1 VAKIAR
7 KWHIKKINPA
17 ISDEARMG
25 PKTTV
30 STGDLFRYPLNEQI
44 NMKHPLVRLAGL
56 INWDRLSGLMSESFT
71 SNRGRPATSPRLIA
85 GLLYLQYAF
94 NLSDEEVVLGW
105 LENPYQQFFT
115 GETYLQTEA
124 PIDPSS
130 LTRWR
135 KRLGEAGVEELL
147 AETIEAAKR
156 SDVIKASSVK
166 RVIVDTTVMEK
177 AIAHPT
183 DSRLLERCREYL
195 VKAAARYG
203 LKLRQNYN
211 RVAPRLSIQIG
222 RYAHAKQF
230 KRMKKALGTL
240 RSRVGRV
247 MRDVERQI
255 ESVAEQGREALRE
268 LIVRTKRIIS
278 QRPKDKNKLYAL
290 HVPEVECIAKGKAR
304 KPYEFGVKVSITTTH
319 QEGLVVGARSMPGN
333 PYDGHTLAEALE
345 QTAILSDVTPEV
357 VIVDRGYKGV
367 EIEGV
372 KIYRSGMRRGITRT
386 LRAVIKRRSAIE
398 PTIGHMKADGKLD
411 RNWLKGALGDAM
423 HAVLC
428 GAGHNLRMILRKLRL
443 FYLFLLFALF
453 SPTLALGLAF

>member
-1 VAKIAR
+1 
-7 KWHIKKINPA
+7 
-17 ISDEARMG
+17 MG
-25 PKTTV
+25 PKATA
-30 STGDLFRYPLNEQI
+30 STGDLFRHPLNEQI

-56 INWDRLSGLMSESFT
+56 INWDQLSALMSESFT

-135 KRLGEAGVEELL
+135 NRLGEAGVEELL

-177 AIAHPT
+177 AISHPT
-183 DSRLLERCREYL
+183 DSRLLERCREHL
-195 VKAAARYG
+195 VKVAAQYG

-211 RVAPRLSIQIG
+211 RIAPRLSTQIS
-222 RYAHAKQF
+222 RYAHAKQY
-230 KRMKKALGTL
+230 KRMNKALGTL

-255 ESVAEQGREALRE
+255 ESVAVQGRDALRE
-268 LIVRTKRIIS
+268 LISRTKRIIS
-278 QRPKDKNKLYAL
+278 QRPKDKDKLYAL
-290 HVPEVECIAKGKAR
+290 HAPEVECIAKGKAR

-345 QTAILSDVTPEV
+345 QAAILCDVTPEV
-357 VIVDRGYKGV
+357 AIVDRGYKGI
-367 EIEGV
+367 EIDGV
-372 KIYRSGMRRGITRT
+372 KIYHSGMRRGITRT

-398 PTIGHMKADGKLD
+398 PIIGHMKADGKLD

-443 FYLFLLFALF
+443 FYVFLLSVLF
-453 SPTLALGLAF
+453 RHTFTVGLSF